1 VAQMRALRVFRVMET
16 FETDGALARSLLAG
30 DTRAYS
36 ATWHRYVTLVRHI
49 ASRWMGRDPDVED
62 VTQEVF
68 VRLLKCLQTLRNP
81 ESLRSFVAGV
91 AIRTVRSERRRRR
104 AASWLM
110 LTETGAISD
119 DRRFSNGGLDWRFE
133 LGQLHKVLAG
143 LPARERNVVLLRHLE
158 GMTLTEIAVA
168 RRLSVATV
176 KRVLK
181 RASSKIRMGDDS
193 SEGRQACRQRLRVC
207 PG

>member
-1 VAQMRALRVFRVMET
+1 MVET
-16 FETDGALARSLLAG
+16 FETERALARSLLAG

-49 ASRWMGRDPDVED
+49 AGRWLGRDRDVED

-81 ESLRSFVAGV
+81 DSLRSFVAGV

-104 AASWLM
+104 AASWLV

-119 DRRFSNGGLDWRFE
+119 DRRFSNGLDWRFE
-133 LGQLHKVLAG
+133 LGQLRKLLAG
-143 LPARERNVVLLRHLE
+143 LPARERHVLLLRHLE
-158 GMTLTEIAVA
+158 GMTLTEIAEA
-168 RRLSVATV
+168 RQLSVATV

-181 RASSKIRMGDDS
+181 RASSKIRSGDDS
-193 SEGRQACRQRLRVC
+193 SQGSETCRQRFRVC

>member
-1 VAQMRALRVFRVMET
+1 MRALRVFRVMET

-49 ASRWMGRDPDVED
+49 ARRWLGRDPDVED